1 MFIQRYLLQSSKY
14 SHSDAG
20 FRDAL
25 AAAATVRSRKC
36 MAAVISAIHNSVR
49 QIQLERGTALLCS
62 SRGLASQLLLSAA
75 PPANINDNLSTLTTT
90 YSSHSSSISSSND
103 VKSCHPA
110 TSSQLSA
117 SPDHFAKTPS
127 AAEETNDPVIEWL
140 HILYFNILTCK
151 KNCLL
156 NMFSTLK
163 PRAVGENVW
172 DFDTKTDIGNKSYD
186 HFDIFG
192 ESDEINKMIV
202 DQAVLTHE
210 QVRENCQ
217 CIC

>member
-1 MFIQRYLLQSSKY
+1 
-14 SHSDAG
+14 
-20 FRDAL
+20 
-25 AAAATVRSRKC
+25 
-36 MAAVISAIHNSVR
+36 MAAIISAIHNSIR

-75 PPANINDNLSTLTTT
+75 PPANANNNVSTSTTT

-103 VKSCHPA
+103 IKSCHPA
-110 TSSQLSA
+110 TSSQISA
-117 SPDHFAKTPS
+117 SPDHSNKTTS
-127 AAEETNDPVIEWL
+127 AAEESNDPVIEWL

-172 DFDTKTDIGNKSYD
+172 DFDTKIDIENKSYD
-186 HFDIFG
+186 QFDIFG
-192 ESDEINKMIV
+192 ESDEIDKMIP

-217 CIC
+217 FICLTISGNNLIAIVW